1 MDLIR
6 WIHTLRYKFNLE
18 HEYEIKRAAIT
29 GYFGGRRDA
38 INARYGV
45 IDDDA
50 RPWLDKHV
58 HNTRSIHYLV
68 KKEDQ

>member
-1 MDLIR
+1 MDIVR

-18 HEYEIKRAAIT
+18 HEYEVKRAALA
-29 GYFGGRRDA
+29 GYYGGRRDA

-50 RPWLDKHV
+50 RPWLDKNLYNVNGIRH
-58 HNTRSIHYLV
+58 LV
-68 KKEDQ
+68 KGCS